1 MTANKNT
8 FSVDQIQQ
16 IEIGRNGNI
25 MPRLRDLDQD
35 STLKG
40 SLLKVL
46 YPAIKVASVNVP
58 VEPLEEIEETR
69 VRNTMA
75 KVVYKGVRY
84 KLVGASGSAK
94 KGKFYFVDEQH
105 HAAIAERFHNWPQAA
120 ITYFG
125 ILVSN
130 CSSVIE
136 MPDARVL
143 VVSDHNLG
151 TNDSRGWIRESIAF
165 SQLNLP
171 PGAFYQ
177 FRIAFEKTQ
186 GKGSLKLMKD
196 DVADLLDVDVVLP
209 ESCMKPGL
217 KIPAKVFQ
225 LFGNGRMFRGKIVL
239 GIREV
244 SRKLEFESSYT
255 LTEHAPGDSILT
267 EIVPQTKE
275 RIDQVSSAVADG
287 RYEELL
293 ELIGHPQDSLAR
305 LRPEEEVGTVEGL
318 LLADTSGHIVKHPW
332 VNAQLDK
339 LLARWTIKACTAGA
353 FHLPAFALADDG
365 FLIAADGRIYHG
377 SDWIPQHQAITML
390 PSRRGLC
397 VRYPIRMFEDL
408 LPLEHVAPTEL
419 KTQLQKELHKKGC
432 VHADALAEQV
442 LIDQL
447 QLEGTYILHSET
459 AKRNGGDFDF
469 DLVGVVGE
477 DRFPVWVSERFN
489 LKQEVQLTKTKASKQ
504 KHPWWNIVHVARK
517 AVGNQIGSI
526 TDLITSCLAQGR
538 PDLAQELVPELQNAL
553 DSLKHGVEP
562 DPKKI
567 SAIRR
572 QVNQAPWL
580 RLKNERRVSDLPM
593 HVDVPETDKIGI
605 LYNHVRPHFDEL
617 LTQKA
622 PLEAFIGLIDGEQIT
637 DKMIAECHY
646 IQTAYGC
653 VVASV
658 AQREAGLKK
667 RLDDARREWDA
678 VRRDPDKELQKQKMS
693 AKNQAQA
700 AYYFNQERTKD
711 EMKALINFV
720 KIWAQNKM
728 VDRMAWAQA
737 LNSIVCRG
745 KGKGTGSL
753 IWLTFAQEM
762 VLRLADLTGGK
773 KVLLYRPRLVEG
785 FVRIDEH
792 GRTFLAEAIDGGLR
806 ETFLFKCKDGKVSLD
821 ETVNFDEKKESQLT
835 EQSATAVNQNT
846 EPQQGNLADGASVEQ
861 TETRQ
866 AARTAQATQVGEDDG
881 LGHELE
887 TVEAGI
893 EASPE
898 FDETQEHVPF

>member
-1 MTANKNT
+1 MTAKGNT

-16 IEIGRNGNI
+16 LEIGRNGNI

-35 STLKG
+35 STLKN
-40 SLLKVL
+40 SLLKIL
-46 YPAIKVASVNVP
+46 YPGIKVASVNVP

-69 VRNTMA
+69 VRNTMGNFA
-75 KVVYKGVRY
+75 YKGVRY

-130 CSSVIE
+130 CSTVIE

-165 SQLNLP
+165 SQLSLP

-186 GKGSLKLMKD
+186 GKGSLKLMTD
-196 DVADLLDVDVVLP
+196 DAADLLNVDIVLP
-209 ESCMKPGL
+209 ESCIKPGL
-217 KIPAKVFQ
+217 KIPAKVYQ

-244 SRKLEFESSYT
+244 SRRLEFESSYT
-255 LTEHAPGDSILT
+255 LTQHAPGESIMT
-267 EIVPQTKE
+267 EILPQTKE
-275 RIDQVSSAVADG
+275 RIDQVSSAVANG

-293 ELIGHPQDSLAR
+293 ELIGHSPESLAD
-305 LRPEEEVGTVEGL
+305 LRPEEEMGTVEGL

-339 LLARWTIKACTAGA
+339 LLARWTFKACTGGA
-353 FHLPAFALADDG
+353 FRLPAFALADDG
-365 FLIAADGRIYHG
+365 YLVVDEGRIYHG
-377 SDWIPQHQAITML
+377 SDWISQSQAITAL
-390 PSRRGLC
+390 PSHRGLC

-408 LPLEHVAPTEL
+408 LPVEHVSPEML
-419 KTQLQKELHKKGC
+419 KDQLQGELEKKGC
-432 VHADALAEQV
+432 KHSASVAEQ
-442 LIDQL
+442 IIANQL
-447 QLEGTYILHSET
+447 ALDGTYVLHSGT
-459 AKRNGGDFDF
+459 AKENGGDFDF

-477 DRFPVWVSERFN
+477 DRFPVWVAERFN
-489 LKQEVQLTKTKASKQ
+489 LSKPVALTKTKSSKQ

-526 TDLITSCLAQGR
+526 TDLITSCLAAGK
-538 PDLAQELVPELQNAL
+538 PELAQDLVVELQNAL

-562 DPKKI
+562 DQKKI
-567 SAIRR
+567 AAIRQ
-572 QVNQAPWL
+572 QVNQASWL
-580 RLKNERRVSDLPM
+580 RLKNERRVSLLPL

-617 LTQKA
+617 LTAKA
-622 PLEAFIGLIDGEQIT
+622 PLEAFIGLIAGETIT
-637 DKMIAECHY
+637 DRMIAECHY
-646 IQTAYGC
+646 VHTAYGC
-653 VVASV
+653 VVASI
-658 AQREAGLKK
+658 AQRETDLRKQ
-667 RLDDARREWDA
+667 RDEARQEWDA
-678 VRRDPDKELQKQKMS
+678 VRKNPDKDLRKQKLS
-693 AKNQAQA
+693 AKSKAQA
-700 AYYFNQERTKD
+700 AYHYNEERSRD
-711 EMKALINFV
+711 QMKALISFV
-720 KIWAQNKM
+720 KIWAQNKV
-728 VDRMAWAQA
+728 VDRMGWAQA
-737 LNSIVCRG
+737 LNSIVCR
-745 KGKGTGSL
+745 GKGTGSL

-773 KVLLYRPRLVEG
+773 KALLYRPRLVEG
-785 FVRIDEH
+785 YVRIDEH
-792 GRTFLAEAIDGGLR
+792 GRTFLVEAIGGGLH
-806 ETFLFKCKDGKVSLD
+806 ETFLFTCKDGKVSLD
-821 ETVNFDEKKESQLT
+821 ATLALDEKKGAQQT
-835 EQSATAVNQNT
+835 EQPVQAAFNQNS
-846 EPQQGNLADGASVEQ
+846 EPL
-861 TETRQ
+861 ETKSAQ
-866 AARTAQATQVGEDDG
+866 AAQVEEEEG

-887 TVEAGI
+887 EVELGI
-893 EASPE
+893 EAAPE
-898 FDETQEHVPF
+898 LEETQETVPF